1 MDYWAESE
9 LDEAKVLLVLVWG
22 LGWVVCLFGF
32 LRGVC
37 EIDFEMGFWG
47 MCEVEVGDWGEGLVA
62 NYGFG

>member
-1 MDYWAESE
+1 M
-9 LDEAKVLLVLVWG
+9 
-22 LGWVVCLFGF
+22 VCLFGF